1 LDLFH
6 EVQNAWWFSLLNHP
20 HFPNKYDGF
29 VASIDLEHCA
39 LLSVMKLVNE
49 KKKAVPGMRLNCI
62 AVKETGRLKS
72 VAVPWCERQK
82 TRRQDTKDT
91 ETPCRLVL
99 GTS

>member
-1 LDLFH
+1 M
-6 EVQNAWWFSLLNHP
+6 LNHP

-62 AVKETGRLKS
+62 AVKIIIAGLQKS
-72 VAVPWCERQK
+72 KDENPPIFHRIVVFRHRAVI
-82 TRRQDTKDT
+82 
-91 ETPCRLVL
+91 VL
-99 GTS
+99 AVLN